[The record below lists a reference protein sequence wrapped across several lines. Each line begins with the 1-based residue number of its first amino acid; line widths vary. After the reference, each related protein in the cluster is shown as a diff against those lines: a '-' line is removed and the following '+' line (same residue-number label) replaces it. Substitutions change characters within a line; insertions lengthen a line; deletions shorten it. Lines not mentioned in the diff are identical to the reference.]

1 MARDKRELDRQRK
14 LLEGA
19 KARQAVRYKEMTNK
33 YMEVN
38 QIKEEKALLL
48 NHIDADLRKNL

>member
-33 YMEVN
+33 FMEVN
-38 QIKEEKALLL
+38 RIKEEKALLL
-48 NHIDADLRKNL
+48 NHIDADLKKNL

>member
-33 YMEVN
+33 FMEVN

>member
-48 NHIDADLRKNL
+48 NHIDADLKKNL

>member
-33 YMEVN
+33 FMEVN

-48 NHIDADLRKNL
+48 NHIDADLKKNL